1 MARFSFLLIPVL
13 LLLVSCND
21 KKSVTTVNKKNI
33 VEQTV
38 KRQVPKLAPSAVS
51 SKSVLTDVQIAKNR
65 DTFNYHIV
73 AASYTNKKQA
83 TAFKSRLY
91 QKGYPSIVLEKNGK
105 YRVILQSFNTK
116 KSALKEL
123 YRLRKLNKK
132 PDLWLLKQ

>member
-1 MARFSFLLIPVL
+1 MTRFRFLLIPIL

-21 KKSVTTVNKKNI
+21 KKSVTTVNKKNV

-38 KRQVPKLAPSAVS
+38 KRQVPKMAPSAVS
-51 SKSVLTDVQIAKNR
+51 SKSVLTNAQITKNR

-83 TAFKSRLY
+83 NTFKSRLY
-91 QKGYPSIVLEKNGK
+91 QKGYPSIILEEKGR

-123 YRLRKLNKK
+123 YRLRKLNKT

>member
-1 MARFSFLLIPVL
+1 MARFSFLLIPIL
-13 LLLVSCND
+13 LLLFSCND
-21 KKSVTTVNKKNI
+21 KKSVTTVNKKN
-33 VEQTV
+33 VVKQTV
-38 KRQVPKLAPSAVS
+38 KRQVPKLAPSVVS
-51 SKSVLTDVQIAKNR
+51 SKSVLTNAQIAKNR

-83 TAFKSRLY
+83 NTFKSRLY
-91 QKGYPSIVLEKNGK
+91 QKGYPSIILEEKGR

-123 YRLRKLNKK
+123 YRLRKLNKT